1 MVVSGQLYS
10 PASLLP
16 GETSL
21 GWTHLR
27 EDWVGPRAIPDALEN
42 GDSLA
47 PAGDRTTIS
56 GLYSL

>member
-1 MVVSGQLYS
+1 MVVSGHLRS

-21 GWTHLR
+21 GRTHLR
-27 EDWVGPRAIPDALEN
+27 EDWVGPRAVLDVLEN

-47 PAGDRTTIS
+47 PAGNRTTIS